1 MSLFFL
7 LTLIPSKGQHTRTN
21 TRETL
26 FAAMSGNV
34 GVGHMQS
41 LMRSDLQQADEAGE
55 RWQSTGSSGKA
66 AT

>member
-1 MSLFFL
+1 MYFL
-7 LTLIPSKGQHTRTN
+7 LTLIPSKGQHTIKN

-34 GVGHMQS
+34 GVGRMQS
-41 LMRSDLQQADEAGE
+41 LMRSDLQQAGEAGG
-55 RWQSTGSSGKA
+55 RGQSTGSSGKA